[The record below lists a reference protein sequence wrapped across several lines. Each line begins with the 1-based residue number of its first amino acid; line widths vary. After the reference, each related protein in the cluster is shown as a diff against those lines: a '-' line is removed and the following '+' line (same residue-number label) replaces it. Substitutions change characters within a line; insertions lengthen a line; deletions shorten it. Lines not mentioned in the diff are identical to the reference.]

1 MRGRDEA
8 QSMNYCGFLRGL
20 ALILLLLGS
29 PIAMAQGKP
38 SVAADGGYVIGIDDV
53 IEISLVGVDSY
64 KVRAKVQADGSVP
77 LPYGQSV
84 TAADKT
90 ALQLSR
96 EVAGQLS
103 SAGYYVKQQVL
114 VDVVSYAS
122 RYVTVMGAVTSPGL
136 VPKIGR
142 ASCRASVCQDV

>member
-103 SAGYYVKQQVL
+103 SAGYYVKPQVL
-114 VDVVSYAS
+114 VDRSEEHTSELQSLMRISYA
-122 RYVTVMGAVTSPGL
+122 VF
-136 VPKIGR
+136 
-142 ASCRASVCQDV
+142 

>member
-1 MRGRDEA
+1 MIRRPPRSTRTDTLFPYTTLFRSLPDMRGRDEA

-64 KVRAKVQADGSVP
+64 KVRAKVQADEIG
-77 LPYGQSV
+77 
-84 TAADKT
+84 
-90 ALQLSR
+90 
-96 EVAGQLS
+96 
-103 SAGYYVKQQVL
+103 
-114 VDVVSYAS
+114 
-122 RYVTVMGAVTSPGL
+122 GAHV
-136 VPKIGR
+136 
-142 ASCRASVCQDV
+142 

>member
-96 EVAGQLS
+96 EVRSEEHTSELTSIMHLS
-103 SAGYYVKQQVL
+103 YPVFCLKQKRK
-114 VDVVSYAS
+114 A
-122 RYVTVMGAVTSPGL
+122 T
-136 VPKIGR
+136 
-142 ASCRASVCQDV
+142 